1 MSSNP
6 FRAGTGRHRNTAG
19 GSRLTRGSAVGVVA
33 MAGASI
39 LCAGAGAQA
48 DDDDSSESGP
58 VAGRNVGLVVIDN
71 SHADSWLEVDRTLN
85 TLISSKGTAGSDHD
99 GGGGAIDVRTG
110 DTSGTAPAPVTAPAP
125 APAPGAGQGQAQP
138 PAPATESGTG
148 TASPSALSADPS
160 DQARP
165 PAPAGAPPP
174 APAPARA
181 ANSTPSLL
189 GWIAQIGHPPWQG
202 DDGEGD

>member
-1 MSSNP
+1 MSSNL
-6 FRAGTGRHRNTAG
+6 FRAGTGRHRNTTG

-33 MAGASI
+33 MAGVSI

-110 DTSGTAPAPVTAPAP
+110 DTSGTAPAPAPAPAPVTAP
-125 APAPGAGQGQAQP
+125 APAPGAGQGQGQAQP
-138 PAPATESGTG
+138 PASAPESGT
-148 TASPSALSADPS
+148 ASPS